1 MLGKLLKHEWK
12 SVYKFGS
19 LLVLTILVLTAIG
32 YLFLSSSVVGDLI
45 AGEVVLSEVEALTL
59 GISSV
64 GTVLLC
70 YLALI
75 GAVYGAMIYMGVR
88 FYKTMYTNQGYLT
101 HTLPVKSGQLLAS
114 KILVAGGWML
124 MVYAVLLFS
133 VVILLVGLFKG
144 AFGDVLIGIS
154 FEELRQEVSALYSE
168 MGFDMPFFG
177 VVFLV
182 YMLISPF
189 AAVIRIF
196 GALTIGQLSK
206 KHKLMVGVFTYI
218 GVIVFDYVSIVFAE
232 SIIMINS
239 MFTNTG
245 EVPVGFMNSTYIVSM
260 VYMIVSA
267 VVLVIVSHLIIK
279 KKLNME

>member
-19 LLVLTILVLTAIG
+19 LLVLTILVLAAIG

-45 AGEVVLSEVEALTL
+45 AGEVVLSEAEALTL

-168 MGFDMPFFG
+168 MGFDMPFFA

-218 GVIVFDYVSIVFAE
+218 GVIVFDYVIIVFAE